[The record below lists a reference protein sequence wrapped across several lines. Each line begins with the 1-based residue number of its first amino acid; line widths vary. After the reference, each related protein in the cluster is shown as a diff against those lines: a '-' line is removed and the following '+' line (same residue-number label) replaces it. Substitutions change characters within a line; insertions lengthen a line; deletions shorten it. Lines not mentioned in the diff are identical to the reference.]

1 MKTLTTLF
9 IFLLGL
15 AYHFEVSPRLE
26 QAQKRA
32 QLCQHWNEVN
42 EAKQDQSG
50 VFYSSSGVLDQTL
63 VIHLSPSS
71 GTINQD
77 KILDEVLTGDEQ
89 SGEMRGL
96 GFNQIQCGNRVVRLH
111 GASPRPAVAIASRVP
126 KPVNQNRVAGHSFE
140 TTYSWYGSAREL
152 LLPGLA
158 PIRE

>member
-1 MKTLTTLF
+1 MPHSF
-9 IFLLGL
+9 IPMSKKAAPPQSAQSYRPEATLLGVL
-15 AYHFEVSPRLE
+15 LLPPIYH
-26 QAQKRA
+26 
-32 QLCQHWNEVN
+32 
-42 EAKQDQSG
+42 SG
-50 VFYSSSGVLDQTL
+50 VVSSF
-63 VIHLSPSS
+63 P
-71 GTINQD
+71 
-77 KILDEVLTGDEQ
+77 Q
-89 SGEMRGL
+89 SWAFQMRGEMRGL